1 MQTTTL
7 STEIAERLE
16 ALMLYQ
22 TQFLIIERVASPYY
36 VQFLPTEQ
44 GELYCEAVGNHYLE
58 GADRLDDEAEL
69 DLIGL
74 GWSSPTPNFSQLWD
88 EQLPFAEIGDR
99 MARTLIEIFGVQHDE
114 DVTYT
119 YGRRA
124 S

>member
-1 MQTTTL
+1 MHTTTL

-16 ALMLYQ
+16 DLMLYQ

-58 GADRLDDEAEL
+58 GADRLDEEAEL

-88 EQLPFAEIGDR
+88 EPIPFAEIGDR
-99 MARTLIEIFGVQHDE
+99 MARTLIEIFGVQH
-114 DVTYT
+114 
-119 YGRRA
+119 
-124 S
+124 